1 MQSSSSPNFS
11 CSARRFLAAAAFV
24 GLGASSFASAA
35 SSEAATFGDIT
46 SANGECV
53 VGNPNTYIS
62 TKYLDWVWDNRIGPN
77 VDVSKESNWKVMD
90 NKNWIMDHIVH
101 NNGTLNYCVRWDSID
116 KLSKSMASKFQDAL
130 TRQYKAWNHWL
141 IGYNCWPHEEI
152 KVNIVGFAVK
162 DASLLDWTDDSL
174 GKIYEGDLDND
185 GVPQCPQSCYR
196 FYDNGISGWSDTS
209 ACKSEPF
216 DVFLQPKKGLD
227 GGFGYDYGQ
236 AVNQEDMLS
245 NIDGDQLTI
254 IVHEIGHGFGLPD
267 FYEANEQPGT
277 DFPNCL
283 MKAGSSMTVTDS
295 DGWML
300 RRVLEHL
307 KPRYNF

>member
-1 MQSSSSPNFS
+1 
-11 CSARRFLAAAAFV
+11 
-24 GLGASSFASAA
+24 
-35 SSEAATFGDIT
+35 
-46 SANGECV
+46 
-53 VGNPNTYIS
+53 
-62 TKYLDWVWDNRIGPN
+62 
-77 VDVSKESNWKVMD
+77 
-90 NKNWIMDHIVH
+90 MDHIVH
-101 NNGTLNYCVRWDSID
+101 NNGTLNYCVRWDSTD

-130 TRQYKAWNHWL
+130 TRH
-141 IGYNCWPHEEI
+141 
-152 KVNIVGFAVK
+152 
-162 DASLLDWTDDSL
+162 
-174 GKIYEGDLDND
+174 
-185 GVPQCPQSCYR
+185 
-196 FYDNGISGWSDTS
+196 GWSDTS

-236 AVNQEDMLS
+236 AVNQEDMLA

-254 IVHEIGHGFGLPD
+254 IAHEIGHGFGLPD

>member
-1 MQSSSSPNFS
+1 MNVKNLST
-11 CSARRFLAAAAFV
+11 
-24 GLGASSFASAA
+24 SAA
-35 SSEAATFGDIT
+35 YYVMLWPSSYWANYEDDINHRWSIAGDP
-46 SANGECV
+46 SPAEN
-53 VGNPNTYIS
+53 
-62 TKYLDWVWDNRIGPN
+62 
-77 VDVSKESNWKVMD
+77 
-90 NKNWIMDHIVH
+90 
-101 NNGTLNYCVRWDSID
+101 
-116 KLSKSMASKFQDAL
+116 
-130 TRQYKAWNHWL
+130 
-141 IGYNCWPHEEI
+141 
-152 KVNIVGFAVK
+152 
-162 DASLLDWTDDSL
+162 
-174 GKIYEGDLDND
+174 
-185 GVPQCPQSCYR
+185 
-196 FYDNGISGWSDTS
+196 GWSDTS

-236 AVNQEDMLS
+236 AVNQEDMLA

-254 IVHEIGHGFGLPD
+254 IAHEIGHGFGLPD